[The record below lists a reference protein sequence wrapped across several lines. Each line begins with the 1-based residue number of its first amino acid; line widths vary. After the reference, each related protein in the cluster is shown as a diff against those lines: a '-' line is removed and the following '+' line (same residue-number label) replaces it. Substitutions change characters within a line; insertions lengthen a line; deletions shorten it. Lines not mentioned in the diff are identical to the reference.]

1 MPAAGAAAAKST
13 LRPIAAWHNTRSITA
28 PSWPWSTGSADYTGA
43 PYYSAISALKVGA
56 DLSYVLTAE
65 EAAGPIKCYRSGLE
79 LLLLSAWSLALVAR
93 MLIGSLCPLHS
104 SPFLPPF
111 PRCVCVCDAARS

>member
-1 MPAAGAAAAKST
+1 MPAAAGST
-13 LRPIAAWHNTRSITA
+13 LRPIAAWHNARSITA

-79 LLLLSAWSLALVAR
+79 LLLRAWSFALVAR
-93 MLIGSLCPLHS
+93 MLIGSLCPLP
-104 SPFLPPF
+104 SPPSLPSF
-111 PRCVCVCDAARS
+111 PRCVCDAARS